1 MPETLI
7 VRLPNWLG
15 DTVMAVPTVR
25 ALRRARRQA
34 KLVLAG
40 PWSGLF
46 VNQDLADVLVAY
58 PRAWSGRLRAA
69 DTVRGL
75 RPDVAVL
82 LPNSFEAAAAAW
94 YWRAKRRIGFG
105 AGGRDWLL
113 TDPIAL
119 PSPRRHQIDE
129 YRMVLEPL
137 GVRSADAVP
146 TLTPPPSHGDER
158 KTVRAL
164 LAEAGAPAGPRIGVH
179 LGAAFGPSK
188 IWPVER
194 IAEFCALAHG
204 EDGVPVLMGAP
215 DDEALARAVTA
226 RTDVA
231 NLVGRDRPDLLT
243 ALLSELDVV
252 VCGDTGVGHLAAALG
267 TPVVTLFGPTDW
279 RLTAPRGVC
288 HYPECGRLDASL
300 RHAVPR
306 AKMVDHLG
314 LADAVVVDRRQ
325 YQCVRASLPRL

>member
-25 ALRRARRQA
+25 ALRKARRQA

-46 VNQDLADVLVAY
+46 AKQDLADVLVEY
-58 PRAWSGRLRAA
+58 PRAWSGRLRVA

-75 RPDVAVL
+75 GADVAVL

-94 YWRAKRRIGFG
+94 YWRAKRRIGFA
-105 AGGRDWLL
+105 AGGRDRLL
-113 TDPIAL
+113 TDRISL
-119 PSPRRHQIDE
+119 PASRGHQIDE
-129 YRMVLEPL
+129 YGMLLEPL
-137 GVRSADAVP
+137 GVRSPEAAP
-146 TLTPPPSHGDER
+146 ALTPPPADGDER
-158 KTVRAL
+158 RSVRAL
-164 LAEAGAPAGPRIGVH
+164 LAEAGASGGPRIGVH

-188 IWPVER
+188 IWPIER
-194 IAEFCALAHG
+194 LVEFCALTRGDDA
-204 EDGVPVLMGAP
+204 VPVLMGAP
-215 DDEALARAVTA
+215 DDEPLARAVTE
-226 RTDVA
+226 RTSVA

-279 RLTAPRGVC
+279 RLTAPRGPAEVVRHPTPC
-288 HYPECGRLDASL
+288 SPCFYRTCPIDHPCL
-300 RHAVPR
+300 RGVAAAAVAER
-306 AKMVDHLG
+306 VRHLLVKAG
-314 LADAVVVDRRQ
+314 ARR
-325 YQCVRASLPRL
+325 R

>member
-25 ALRRARRQA
+25 ALRKARRQA
-34 KLVLAG
+34 RLVLAG

-46 VNQDLADVLVAY
+46 VKQDLADVLVDY
-58 PRAWSGRLRAA
+58 PRAWSGRMRAA

-75 RPDVAVL
+75 SADVAVL

-94 YWRAKRRIGFG
+94 YWRARRRIGFA
-105 AGGRDWLL
+105 AGGRDWWL
-113 TDPIAL
+113 TDRVPL
-119 PSPRRHQIDE
+119 PSPREHQIDE
-129 YRMVLEPL
+129 YRMLLEPL
-137 GVRSADAVP
+137 GVRSSDAVP
-146 TLTPPPSHGDER
+146 ALTPPPSGGDER
-158 KTVRAL
+158 TTVRAL
-164 LAEAGAPAGPRIGVH
+164 LAEAGAGGGPLIGVH

-194 IAEFCALAHG
+194 LAEFCALARS
-204 EDGVPVLMGAP
+204 DDAVPVLMGAP
-215 DDEALARAVTA
+215 DDEPLARAVTS

-231 NLVGRDRPDLLT
+231 SLVGRDRPDLLT

-279 RLTAPRGVC
+279 RLTAPRGPAEVVRHPTPC
-288 HYPECGRLDASL
+288 SPCFYRECPIDHPCLRGVTAVAVAERVRRLLVGAEAPT
-300 RHAVPR
+300 R
-306 AKMVDHLG
+306 
-314 LADAVVVDRRQ
+314 
-325 YQCVRASLPRL
+325 

>member
-25 ALRRARRQA
+25 ALRKACRQA

-46 VNQDLADVLVAY
+46 VNQDLADVLVVY
-58 PRAWSGRLRAA
+58 PRAWSGRLRVA
-69 DTVRGL
+69 DTMRGL
-75 RPDVAVL
+75 GADVAVL

-94 YWRAKRRIGFG
+94 YWRAKRRIGFA
-105 AGGRDWLL
+105 AGGRDRLL
-113 TDPIAL
+113 TDRVSL
-119 PSPRRHQIDE
+119 PAPRLHQIDE
-129 YRMVLEPL
+129 YRMLLEPI
-137 GVRSADAVP
+137 GVRSVDALP
-146 TLTPPPSHGDER
+146 ALTPPLVDGKER
-158 KTVRAL
+158 ETVRAL
-164 LAEAGAPAGPRIGVH
+164 LAEAGAAQGPRIGVH
-179 LGAAFGPSK
+179 LGAAFGSSK

-194 IAEFCALAHG
+194 IAEFCALARR
-204 EDGVPVLMGAP
+204 EDAVPVLMGAR
-215 DDEALARAVTA
+215 DDDRLARAVMA

-231 NLVGRDRPDLLT
+231 NLVGRDRPDLLS

-279 RLTAPRGVC
+279 RLTAPRGPAEVVRHETPC
-288 HYPECGRLDASL
+288 SPCFYRTCPIEHPCLRNIAATDVEEHVRRRLPVAS
-300 RHAVPR
+300 A
-306 AKMVDHLG
+306 
-314 LADAVVVDRRQ
+314 RR
-325 YQCVRASLPRL
+325 R

>member
-25 ALRRARRQA
+25 ALGKARRRA

-46 VNQDLADVLVAY
+46 VDQDVADVLVAY

-69 DTVRGL
+69 DTVRALGA
-75 RPDVAVL
+75 DVVLL
-82 LPNSFEAAAAAW
+82 LPNSFESAASAW
-94 YWRAKRRIGFG
+94 YWRAKRRIGFS

-113 TDPIAL
+113 TDRVTL
-119 PSPRRHQIDE
+119 PAPRLHQIDE
-129 YRMVLEPL
+129 YRMLLEPL
-137 GVRSADAVP
+137 GVRSADTVP
-146 TLTPPPSHGDER
+146 VLTPPPCNGEAR

-164 LAEAGAPAGPRIGVH
+164 LAEAGAAAGPRIGVH

-194 IAEFCALAHG
+194 IAEFCTLARRA
-204 EDGVPVLMGAP
+204 DTVPVLMGAP
-215 DDEALARAVTA
+215 DDEELASSVTA

-231 NLVGRDRPDLLT
+231 NLVGRDRPELLT

-279 RLTAPRGVC
+279 RLTAPRGPAEVVRHPTPC
-288 HYPECGRLDASL
+288 SPCFYRTCPIEHPCL
-300 RHAVPR
+300 RGIAAGDVEERVRHLLAVATER
-306 AKMVDHLG
+306 A
-314 LADAVVVDRRQ
+314 R
-325 YQCVRASLPRL
+325 